1 MASESL
7 PATTASS
14 SSAATAATSSA
25 AVPADQQDGY
35 FVGDYLPRHTAGG
48 EAPRRHSNTASAPA
62 WHVGYELWLVV
73 TDMLVM
79 ACSCFLAFLCLHR
92 PLLMME
98 SAYSKLH
105 PGLFTI
111 IMCLSWV
118 VSLAACG
125 AYRRH
130 IEDSGYRL
138 YDRLLEAVFAELF
151 LVCVILFAF
160 RINVPRWTF
169 VVSLCFATCLEAVDR
184 WLWRLLLRRRFRSGR
199 WGYSVAVV
207 GSAEGIRSTLQE
219 LRRLPV
225 LGYRPV
231 SVVPVRQTRAGSSR
245 DAEQPKIVS
254 ASRDSLPDQQASGLP
269 ILRYD
274 SRLPQLLCDH
284 GVQTVL
290 VADMLERGSR
300 EANAFALG
308 VEAFG
313 MEFDMRA
320 GVGDLGSRVLHV
332 RNVETEF
339 PVLSVTSRQGMISS
353 VVKRVADIVFSAA
366 AIICTLPVTIPI
378 AFAIKAEDGGPI
390 FYKQERIGIYGRKFV
405 IYKFRS
411 MGVDADKQDA
421 ALAEELGTEHGVLF
435 KPKDDPRVTKIGKF
449 IRKYS
454 IDEIPQ
460 FLNVFLGTMSLVGP
474 RPQQQYEVDQYT
486 NVYSTRLLVKPG
498 LTGPWQVSGRSDL
511 SAAQGERL
519 DVDYVEN
526 WSFITDA
533 AIVLKT
539 VGVVLRG
546 RGAY

>member
-1 MASESL
+1 MASESA
-7 PATTASS
+7 PATRASS
-14 SSAATAATSSA
+14 SSAETPATSSTTA
-25 AVPADQQDGY
+25 AAEQNGY
-35 FVGDYLPRHTAGG
+35 FVGDYLPRHIAGG
-48 EAPRRHSNTASAPA
+48 EDPHRHLNSAKAPA
-62 WHVGYELWLVV
+62 WHVGYEIWLVI
-73 TDMLVM
+73 TDILVM

-92 PLLMME
+92 SLLMME
-98 SAYSKLH
+98 SARSKLH
-105 PGLFTI
+105 PGLFTL
-111 IMCLSWV
+111 IMCLSWI

-130 IEDSGYRL
+130 IEDNGYRL
-138 YDRLLEAVFAELF
+138 YDRLLEAMFAELF
-151 LVCVILFAF
+151 LTCVIFFAF

-169 VVSLCFATCLEAVDR
+169 VVSLCFATCLEAIDR
-184 WLWRLLLRRRFRSGR
+184 WLWRLLIRRRFRSGQ

-207 GSAEGIRSTLQE
+207 GSPEGICSTLQE
-219 LRRLPV
+219 LHRLPV
-225 LGYRPV
+225 LGYRPM
-231 SVVPVRQTRAGSSR
+231 SLVPVCQARGDSSQGA
-245 DAEQPKIVS
+245 DQPKIVS
-254 ASRDSLPDQQASGLP
+254 ASHDSLLDQQENGLS
-269 ILRYD
+269 ILRYN
-274 SRLPQLLCDH
+274 SRLPQLLCDQ

-290 VADMLERGSR
+290 IADVLERGSR

-320 GVGDLGSRVLHV
+320 GVGDLGSQVLHV
-332 RNVETEF
+332 RNVETKF
-339 PVLSVTSRQGMISS
+339 PVLSVTSRQSIISS
-353 VVKRVADIVFSAA
+353 AVKRVADIVFSAV
-366 AIICTLPVTIPI
+366 AIILTLPVTIPT
-378 AFAIKAEDGGPI
+378 ALAIKAEDGGPI

-411 MGVDADKQDA
+411 MSVNADKQDTE
-421 ALAEELGTEHGVLF
+421 LAKKLGTEHGVLF
-435 KPKDDPRVTKIGKF
+435 KPKDDPRVTRIGKF

-533 AIVLKT
+533 AIILKT
-539 VGVVLRG
+539 IGVVLRG
-546 RGAY
+546 NGAY